1 MKTLRRVSKEKWQ
14 VESALKD
21 EYKELVVDKKI
32 FAAKHQL
39 FAAGLAYGLL
49 HNKRLDK
56 KRTYSITKL
65 FQISDDATA
74 AVVDVVFW
82 VLNKGGKDS
91 EVWAEMLRM
100 ADGGV
105 QALSDAYHAGGGD
118 LDIPRLLDE
127 STKLWPKRVKELQCQ
142 LSTMR

>member
-1 MKTLRRVSKEKWQ
+1 MKAFRRISSEKWQ

-21 EYKELVVDKKI
+21 EYEDLVVKNKV

-56 KRTYSITKL
+56 KRAYSLIKMN
-65 FQISDDATA
+65 QISDGATA
-74 AVVDVVFW
+74 AVVDVVFG
-82 VLNKGGKDS
+82 VLNKSGKDS
-91 EVWAEMLRM
+91 EVWAEMLRV

-105 QALSDAYHAGGGD
+105 QALSDAYHSGGGD

-127 STKLWPKRVKELQCQ
+127 STRLWPERVKELQCKLPTLQ
-142 LSTMR
+142 

>member
-1 MKTLRRVSKEKWQ
+1 MKTLRRISSEKWQ

-21 EYKELVVDKKI
+21 EYEDLVVKNKV

-56 KRTYSITKL
+56 KRTYSLIKMN
-65 FQISDDATA
+65 QISDGATA

-82 VLNKGGKDS
+82 VMNKGGKDS
-91 EVWAEMLRM
+91 EVWTEMLRV

-105 QALSDAYHAGGGD
+105 QALSDAYHVGGGD
-118 LDIPRLLDE
+118 LDIPRLLDD
-127 STKLWPKRVKELQCQ
+127 STKLWPKRAKELDGI
-142 LSTMR
+142 

>member
-1 MKTLRRVSKEKWQ
+1 MKSLRRISKEKWQ

-82 VLNKGGKDS
+82 VLNGGRKDS
-91 EVWAEMLRM
+91 EVWAEMLRV

-105 QALSDAYHAGGGD
+105 QALSDVYHASGD
-118 LDIPRLLDE
+118 SIDIPRLLDE
-127 STKLWPKRVKELQCQ
+127 SVKMWPERVKGLHNIGI
-142 LSTMR
+142 

>member
-1 MKTLRRVSKEKWQ
+1 MKTLRQISKEKWQ

-21 EYKELVVDKKI
+21 EYEDLVVKNKV

-56 KRTYSITKL
+56 KRTYSLIKMN
-65 FQISDDATA
+65 QISDGATA

-82 VLNKGGKDS
+82 VLNNGGKDS
-91 EVWAEMLRM
+91 EVWAEMLRV

-105 QALSDAYHAGGGD
+105 QALSDAYHAGGG

-127 STKLWPKRVKELQCQ
+127 STKLWPKRVKELQCK
-142 LSTMR
+142 LPTM

>member
-1 MKTLRRVSKEKWQ
+1 MKSLRQISKEKWQ

-21 EYKELVVDKKI
+21 EYEELVVVKKV

-56 KRTYSITKL
+56 KRTYSLIKMN
-65 FQISDDATA
+65 QISDGATA

-82 VLNKGGKDS
+82 VLNKDGKDS
-91 EVWAEMLRM
+91 EVWAEMLRV

-105 QALSDAYHAGGGD
+105 QALSDAYHAGGGG

-127 STKLWPKRVKELQCQ
+127 STKLWPKRVKELQGKLPTIQ
-142 LSTMR
+142 

>member
-1 MKTLRRVSKEKWQ
+1 MKAFRRVSKEKWQ

-21 EYKELVVDKKI
+21 EYTELVSKEKV
-32 FAAKHQL
+32 FASKHQL

-65 FQISDDATA
+65 FQIADDATS
-74 AVVDVVFW
+74 AVVDVAFW
-82 VLNKGGKDS
+82 TLNGGGKDS
-91 EVWAEMLRM
+91 EVWAEVLRV

-105 QALSDAYHAGGGD
+105 LALSDAYHSGGG
-118 LDIPRLLDE
+118 LDIPSLLDE
-127 STKLWPKRVKELQCQ
+127 STKIWPSRAKKLHNIGA
-142 LSTMR
+142 

>member
-1 MKTLRRVSKEKWQ
+1 MKTFKRVSKEKWQ

-21 EYKELVVDKKI
+21 EYMERVSKEKV
-32 FAAKHQL
+32 FASKHQL

-65 FQISDDATA
+65 FQIADDATS
-74 AVVDVVFW
+74 AVVDVAFW
-82 VLNKGGKDS
+82 TLNGGGKDS
-91 EVWAEMLRM
+91 EVWAEVLRV

-105 QALSDAYHAGGGD
+105 QALSDAYHSGGG
-118 LDIPRLLDE
+118 LDIPSLLDE
-127 STKLWPKRVKELQCQ
+127 STKIWPSRAKKLHNIGA
-142 LSTMR
+142 

>member
-1 MKTLRRVSKEKWQ
+1 MKFRRVSKEKWQ

-21 EYKELVVDKKI
+21 EYVEMVSKEKV
-32 FAAKHQL
+32 FASKHQL

-49 HNKRLDK
+49 HDVRLDK

-65 FQISDDATA
+65 FQIADDATA
-74 AVVDVVFW
+74 AVVDVAFW
-82 VLNKGGKDS
+82 TLNGGGKDS
-91 EVWAEMLRM
+91 EVWADVLKV

-105 QALSDAYHAGGGD
+105 QALSEAFHSGD

-127 STKLWPKRVKELQCQ
+127 STRLWPKRVKKLYNIPQ
-142 LSTMR
+142 

>member
-14 VESALKD
+14 VDSALKD
-21 EYKELVVDKKI
+21 EYKELVDDKKI

-49 HNKRLDK
+49 HNKRVDK
-56 KRTYSITKL
+56 KRAYSITKL

-82 VLNKGGKDS
+82 VMNKGGKDS
-91 EVWAEMLRM
+91 EVWTEMLRV

-105 QALSDAYHAGGGD
+105 QALSDAYHAGGSD
-118 LDIPRLLDE
+118 LDIPRLLDD
-127 STKLWPKRVKELQCQ
+127 STKLWPKRAKELDGI
-142 LSTMR
+142 

>member
-1 MKTLRRVSKEKWQ
+1 MKSFRRVSKEKWQ

-21 EYKELVVDKKI
+21 EYTELVSKEKV
-32 FAAKHQL
+32 FASKHQL

-65 FQISDDATA
+65 FQIADDATA
-74 AVVDVVFW
+74 AVVDVAFW
-82 VLNKGGKDS
+82 TLNGGGKDS
-91 EVWAEMLRM
+91 EVWAEVLRV

-105 QALSDAYHAGGGD
+105 QALSDAYHTGGG
-118 LDIPRLLDE
+118 LDIPSLLDE
-127 STKLWPKRVKELQCQ
+127 STKIWPSRAKKLHNIGA
-142 LSTMR
+142 

>member
-1 MKTLRRVSKEKWQ
+1 MKAFRRVSEEKWQ
-14 VESALKD
+14 VESSLKD
-21 EYKELVVDKKI
+21 EYTELVSNKKV
-32 FAAKHQL
+32 FSSKHQL

-74 AVVDVVFW
+74 AVVDVAFW
-82 VLNKGGKDS
+82 TLNKGGKDS
-91 EVWAEMLRM
+91 EVWAEVLSV

-105 QALSDAYHAGGGD
+105 KALSDAYLSGD

-127 STKLWPKRVKELQCQ
+127 STKLWPARAKKLHNIGA
-142 LSTMR
+142 

>member
-1 MKTLRRVSKEKWQ
+1 MKQFRQVSKEKWQ

-21 EYKELVVDKKI
+21 EYAELVSKNKV
-32 FAAKHQL
+32 FASKHQL

-65 FQISDDATA
+65 FNIADDATT
-74 AVVDVVFW
+74 AVVNVAFW
-82 VLNKGGKDS
+82 TLNGGGKDS
-91 EVWAEMLRM
+91 EVWAEVLKV

-105 QALSDAYHAGGGD
+105 QALSDMYHSGGG

-127 STKLWPKRVKELQCQ
+127 STKLWPSRAKKLHNIGAYQ
-142 LSTMR
+142 